1 MVYKFI
7 TNETIEEKSTLAD
20 TVIFSSS
27 EKILL
32 MLSSDDD
39 YKRDEVVNGD
49 QVMAGIIIPIL
60 GTRVQLSSRQMRAE
74 HQEELPPCRN

>member
-7 TNETIEEKSTLAD
+7 TNGTIEEKSTLAD

-27 EKILL
+27 EKILS

-60 GTRVQLSSRQMRAE
+60 GTRV
-74 HQEELPPCRN
+74 